1 MNNTQ
6 HGHKVIK
13 NEKSGMEQIEKAKY
27 LLQKLVNPIWAMR
40 KELKEGETLNGF
52 YANQISNDPNYLK
65 SIAEEALLIIDEV
78 ITKLQPPTITD
89 TQIELLAKEFRKENL
104 LSVSFTPDV
113 HSYIAGAKAVLSMM
127 PQSEGWVKVED
138 RLPKDF
144 TSVLVSDGN
153 TRTTALYQ
161 NDFFY
166 PDFLLEHSEVKYW
179 MPLPTTP
186 NQ

>member
-1 MNNTQ
+1 MLDKIIKDLEKLQSISNVDEESAYFNAIQIIKQ
-6 HGHKVIK
+6 HG
-13 NEKSGMEQIEKAKY
+13 
-27 LLQKLVNPIWAMR
+27 LQHH
-40 KELKEGETLNGF
+40 
-52 YANQISNDPNYLK
+52 
-65 SIAEEALLIIDEV
+65 
-78 ITKLQPPTITD
+78 TITD
-89 TQIELLAKEFRKENL
+89 TEIGRMAKEYAENEN
-104 LSVSFTPDV
+104 SAYTNDYYGF
-113 HSYIAGAKAVLSMM
+113 IAGAKAVLSMM